1 MYEREQEMSFLTVV
15 VCLVAG
21 IGAGVGTGFAGLSAA
36 AFIGPLLIGL
46 VGIPA
51 YQATA
56 IGLASDVLASAVSAW
71 TYHRAGNIDHQNVGR
86 LLALVLIGTA
96 AGSLTAQYV
105 PNGALGLLSI
115 AGSLFLG
122 CQQLL
127 QAVQGKEKGTAVPL
141 PATPG
146 WRRAERIV
154 CGLWIGFI
162 CGFMGTGGGM
172 MLLLVLT
179 LVMGDELKTAV
190 GTSVVI
196 MTFTALFGSG
206 LHFYLKGL
214 PDGRILALC
223 ALTTLAAAG
232 ISARA
237 ANRMRPLA
245 AKAVVGVLLTAMGAV
260 MIVFRCLGLG

>member
-1 MYEREQEMSFLTVV
+1 
-15 VCLVAG
+15 
-21 IGAGVGTGFAGLSAA
+21 
-36 AFIGPLLIGL
+36 
-46 VGIPA
+46 
-51 YQATA
+51 
-56 IGLASDVLASAVSAW
+56 
-71 TYHRAGNIDHQNVGR
+71 
-86 LLALVLIGTA
+86 
-96 AGSLTAQYV
+96 
-105 PNGALGLLSI
+105 
-115 AGSLFLG
+115 
-122 CQQLL
+122 
-127 QAVQGKEKGTAVPL
+127 
-141 PATPG
+141 
-146 WRRAERIV
+146 
-154 CGLWIGFI
+154 
-162 CGFMGTGGGM
+162 

-214 PDGRILALC
+214 PDRRILALC

-260 MIVFRCLGLG
+260 MIVFRCLGLA